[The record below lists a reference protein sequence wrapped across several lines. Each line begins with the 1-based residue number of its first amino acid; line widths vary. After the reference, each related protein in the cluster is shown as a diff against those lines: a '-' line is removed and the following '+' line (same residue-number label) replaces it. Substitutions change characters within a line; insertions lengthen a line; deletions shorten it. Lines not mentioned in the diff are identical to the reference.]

1 MIDILFSDSAC
12 GSLKIAQHFGEGKYP
27 VGYMSIIVSHTDGSK
42 PSNEEIETARKEA
55 EEKAHMTWD
64 NATPL
69 DGKTSDLYGFNL
81 LLSIGDIS
89 ENRLGIKRKQVLEH
103 LFSVYPNDEGR
114 QAAKEIFDRAI
125 EDLKTIRERAATG
138 ETFRVWYSNQSDDMC
153 GLYWFMSQ
161 FNQWNVNDGQVVIV
175 KLPEWESDGNGN
187 VMQKNSWAEVAPE
200 EWYQYFALQKTV
212 SSVFIQ
218 CCASHWQALQ
228 AENAPLRAVLNGQL
242 VSMSEKLYDDFIR
255 SEIEAEDEKFQE
267 AMIVGRVLGK
277 YQLGIC
283 DSWVALRIEEM
294 IKDRKLE
301 TVTGSDK
308 DMPLYHRVLK
318 KVTH

>member
-27 VGYMSIIVSHTDGSK
+27 VGCMSIIVSHTDGSK
-42 PSNEEIETARKEA
+42 PSKEEIETARKEA
-55 EEKAHMTWD
+55 EEKARMAWD

-69 DGKTSDLYGFNL
+69 EGKTSDIYGFNL

-103 LFSVYPNDEGR
+103 LFSVYPNDQEH
-114 QAAKEIFDRAI
+114 QVAKEIVNRAI
-125 EDLKTIRERAATG
+125 EDLKTVRERAVVG
-138 ETFRVWYSNQSDDMC
+138 ETFRVWYSNQPDDMC

-161 FNQWNVNDGQVVIV
+161 LNQWNVNDGQVVIV
-175 KLPEWESDGNGN
+175 KLPECEFDGNGN
-187 VMQKNSWAEVAPE
+187 VVQKNSWAEVAPE
-200 EWYQYFALQKTV
+200 EWYQYFAFQKTV
-212 SSVFIQ
+212 SPVFIQ

-255 SEIEAEDEKFQE
+255 CEIEAEDEKFHE

-277 YQLGIC
+277 YQLGIS

-301 TVTGSDK
+301 TVTWGDK
-308 DMPLYHRVLK
+308 DMPFYHRVLK

>member
-12 GSLKIAQHFGEGKYP
+12 GSLKIAQHYGKEKYP
-27 VGYMSIIVSHTDGSK
+27 VGCMSIIVSHTDGSK
-42 PSNEEIETARKEA
+42 PSKDEIETARKEA
-55 EEKAHMTWD
+55 EEKKRMAWD

-69 DGKTSDLYGFNL
+69 DGKVSDIYGFNL

-89 ENRLGIKRKQVLEH
+89 ENQLGIKRKQVLEH
-103 LFSVYPNDEGR
+103 LFSVYPNDQEH
-114 QAAKEIFDRAI
+114 QVAKEIFNLAI

-138 ETFRVWYSNQSDDMC
+138 ETFRVWYSNQPDDMC

-161 FNQWNVNDGQVVIV
+161 FNQWNVNNGQVVIV
-175 KLPEWESDGNGN
+175 KLPEWESDGYGN

-200 EWYQYFALQKTV
+200 EWYQYFAFQKTV
-212 SSVFIQ
+212 SPVFIQ

-242 VSMSEKLYDDFIR
+242 VSVSEKLYDDFIR
-255 SEIEAEDEKFQE
+255 CEIEAEDEKFHE

-294 IKDRKLE
+294 IRDRKLE

>member
-1 MIDILFSDSAC
+1 
-12 GSLKIAQHFGEGKYP
+12 
-27 VGYMSIIVSHTDGSK
+27 
-42 PSNEEIETARKEA
+42 
-55 EEKAHMTWD
+55 
-64 NATPL
+64 
-69 DGKTSDLYGFNL
+69 
-81 LLSIGDIS
+81 
-89 ENRLGIKRKQVLEH
+89 LEH
-103 LFSVYPNDEGR
+103 LFSVYPNDQEH
-114 QAAKEIFDRAI
+114 QVAKEIFNLAI

-138 ETFRVWYSNQSDDMC
+138 ETFRVWYSNQPDDMC

-161 FNQWNVNDGQVVIV
+161 FNQWNVNNGQVVIV

-200 EWYQYFALQKTV
+200 EWYQYFAFQKTV
-212 SSVFIQ
+212 SPVFIQ

-242 VSMSEKLYDDFIR
+242 VSVSEKLYDDFIR
-255 SEIEAEDEKFQE
+255 CEIEAEDEKFHE

-294 IKDRKLE
+294 IRDRKLE

>member
-27 VGYMSIIVSHTDGSK
+27 VGCMSIIVSHTDGSK
-42 PSNEEIETARKEA
+42 PSKEEIETARKEA
-55 EEKAHMTWD
+55 EEKARMAWD

-69 DGKTSDLYGFNL
+69 DGKTSDIYGFNL

-103 LFSVYPNDEGR
+103 LFSVYPNDQEH
-114 QAAKEIFDRAI
+114 QVAKEIVNRAI
-125 EDLKTIRERAATG
+125 EDLKTVRERAAMG
-138 ETFRVWYSNQSDDMC
+138 ETFRVWYSNQPDDMC

-161 FNQWNVNDGQVVIV
+161 LNQWNVNDGQVVIV
-175 KLPEWESDGNGN
+175 KLPECEFDGNGN
-187 VMQKNSWAEVAPE
+187 VVQKNSWAEVAPE
-200 EWYQYFALQKTV
+200 EWYQYFAFQKTV
-212 SSVFIQ
+212 PSVFIQ
-218 CCASHWQALQ
+218 CCASHWQVLQ
-228 AENAPLRAVLNGQL
+228 AENTPLRAVLNGQL

-255 SEIEAEDEKFQE
+255 CEIEAEDEKFHE

-301 TVTGSDK
+301 TVTWGDK
-308 DMPLYHRVLK
+308 DMPFYHRVLK